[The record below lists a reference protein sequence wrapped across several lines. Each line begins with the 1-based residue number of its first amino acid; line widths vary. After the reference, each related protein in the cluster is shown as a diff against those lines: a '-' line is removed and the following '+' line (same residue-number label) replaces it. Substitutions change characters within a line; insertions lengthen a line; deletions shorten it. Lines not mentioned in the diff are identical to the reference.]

1 MTALN
6 KPLRRITV
14 HNSST
19 GHLHRGVVTTP
30 SKRLNLGSSKTNKEI
45 MPLDSQT
52 TTMKIGEETEA
63 EADTEAIEEDTEAAE
78 ERIIALTGSTRW
90 KLQVMRT
97 MMISQQT
104 TATTKKDSSN
114 SVGASSRTRINN
126 REEVI

>member
-6 KPLRRITV
+6 KPLRKITV

-19 GHLHRGVVTTP
+19 GHLHRGAVTTP

-52 TTMKIGEETEA
+52 TTMKIGVET
-63 EADTEAIEEDTEAAE
+63 EADTEAIEADTEAAE

-104 TATTKKDSSN
+104 TATTMKDSSN
-114 SVGASSRTRINN
+114 SVGTSSRTRINN